1 MQWQAVPG
9 IRTGKPETLLARPR
23 SGVFR
28 YNATSWLVDLHPAIL
43 PFDWITDSC
52 VYLICLCLHYSC
64 MSSGLKSCAYWRR
77 VTSTGRRLANYST
90 STSTTAPNTWKRFV
104 SSLPPAVLLCVLL
117 FSWWCFSEF
126 TLRLCGLTELMMQHT
141 FSHRTFFWRSVDCC
155 LIHIS
160 GADMMKSHF
169 SIQCFVAVTGIMG
182 RHSVLFI
189 LTSFLI

>member
-28 YNATSWLVDLHPAIL
+28 YNATSSLVDLHPAIL
-43 PFDWITDSC
+43 PFDRITDSC

-77 VTSTGRRLANYST
+77 ATSTGRRLASYST

-104 SSLPPAVLLCVLL
+104 LSLPPRCLPVCITVQLVMFQRIHFETLWSHRADDAAHLLSSHFHL
-117 FSWWCFSEF
+117 
-126 TLRLCGLTELMMQHT
+126 TICGLLLD
-141 FSHRTFFWRSVDCC
+141 SH
-155 LIHIS
+155 
-160 GADMMKSHF
+160 
-169 SIQCFVAVTGIMG
+169 
-182 RHSVLFI
+182 
-189 LTSFLI
+189 